1 VKAPRALLLAAG
13 AGTRLK
19 PLTDAVPK
27 CLVPVGNRPLLSYWI
42 AALADAGVRDA
53 WINTHHLPALMRQY
67 IRHVNALGG
76 LRLHECHEPRLLG
89 SAGTLA
95 GNRTLAAETDTIL
108 VIYCDNFSDVH
119 LSDLITFHRS
129 HSDPVTLLLF
139 RAPVPRACGIVALDT
154 DARITAFTEKPAHP
168 ASDLAN
174 GGVYVT
180 NGAGFREMA
189 DMNGSDIAHDV
200 LPAFLGRMR
209 GWLHPGYHLD
219 VGTYEAYQQANADA
233 PRVNARRQMDALG
246 RRPAVFLDRDGVL
259 IDHVPYLSDPG
270 AVRLLPGAA
279 QAVLRL
285 RRAGY
290 ACVVVSNQSG
300 VGRGLITEQ
309 QLAAVSDRM
318 AALFAEEG
326 TVFDAVFY
334 CPVAAAG
341 SDRTVVE
348 HADRKPGPGMLLR
361 AAQQLHLDL
370 SRSWMVGDAI
380 SDILAGLNAGCRGSI
395 LIPSMKMGSREVAA
409 DVPHSRAA
417 HLGEAADLILDT
429 ARREERQPA

>member
-1 VKAPRALLLAAG
+1 VKPPHALLLAAG
-13 AGTRLK
+13 RGTRLK
-19 PLTDAVPK
+19 PLTDTVPK
-27 CLVPVGNRPLLSYWI
+27 CLVPIANRPLLSYWT

-53 WINTHHLPALMRQY
+53 WINTHHLPTLIRQF
-67 IRHVNALGG
+67 IHQVNAVSG

-95 GNRTLAAETDTIL
+95 RNRFLAERADTIL
-108 VIYCDNFSDVH
+108 VIYGDNFSDVD
-119 LSDLITFHRS
+119 LSQLITFHRS
-129 HSDPVTLLLF
+129 HHDPVTMLLF
-139 RAPVPRACGIVALDT
+139 ETPVPRACGIVALDG

-168 ASDLAN
+168 ASNLAN
-174 GGVYVT
+174 GGVYVMT
-180 NGAGFREMA
+180 SAAFCEMA
-189 DMNGSDIAHDV
+189 DMNGFDIAHDV
-200 LPAFLGRMR
+200 LPAFVGRMR

-219 VGTYEAYQQANADA
+219 VGTFEAYQQANTDA
-233 PRVNARRQMDALG
+233 PRINAGRQIDSLG

-259 IDHVPYLSDPG
+259 IDHVPYLADPA
-270 AVRLLPGAA
+270 AVRLLPDAA

-300 VGRGLITEQ
+300 VARGLINDQ
-309 QLAAVSDRM
+309 QLTAVTDRM

-326 TVFDAVFY
+326 AVFDGVFY
-334 CPVAAAG
+334 CPVASAE

-348 HADRKPGPGMLLR
+348 HPDRKPGPGMLLR

-370 SRSWMVGDAI
+370 RRSWMVGDAI

-395 LIPSMKMGSREVAA
+395 LIPSTKMGSHEIGA

-417 HLGEAADLILDT
+417 HLGEAADLILDS
-429 ARREERQPA
+429 ARQEERRRA